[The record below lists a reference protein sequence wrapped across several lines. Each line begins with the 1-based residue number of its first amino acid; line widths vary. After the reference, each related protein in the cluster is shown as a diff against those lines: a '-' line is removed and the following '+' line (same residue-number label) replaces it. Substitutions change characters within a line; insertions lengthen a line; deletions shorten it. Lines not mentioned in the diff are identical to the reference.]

1 MPRQGAPAELQPS
14 QLQLQRELQ
23 QLAQAEASKAAP
35 PAPGASPQLSMAIRL
50 GLFVALLV
58 SNGMVLLAPAAERG
72 TKRIRVLE
80 FPGTTCFVM
89 LVACTIDT
97 CLGECGG
104 ASDWVRPLKA
114 ALFLPCYGLLVLLV
128 APYPD
133 DVFGAFDMRNASP
146 EGVLIQLTVELMLN
160 GVLAEFARW
169 FGTLIVDDVEGGCS
183 LLASTGGFVL
193 PFILFIRQPNL
204 RMRIEY
210 LSQFFAA
217 K

>member
-1 MPRQGAPAELQPS
+1 
-14 QLQLQRELQ
+14 
-23 QLAQAEASKAAP
+23 
-35 PAPGASPQLSMAIRL
+35 MAIRL

-58 SNGMVLLAPAAERG
+58 SNGMVLMAPAAERG
-72 TKRIRVLE
+72 TKRIRLLE
-80 FPGTTCFVM
+80 FLGTTCFVM
-89 LVACTIDT
+89 LAACTIDT
-97 CLGECGG
+97 CLAECG
-104 ASDWVRPLKA
+104 ARDWVRPLKS
-114 ALFLPCYGLLVLLV
+114 ALFLPCYGLLVLLA
-128 APYPD
+128 APFPD

-169 FGTLIVDDVEGGCS
+169 FGTLLVGDVQGGCS
-183 LLASTGGFVL
+183 LLASTAGFVL

-210 LSQFFAA
+210 LSQFLAA